1 MSENKNALLAIVLS
15 VIIIMLF
22 EVLYSGSGQDNNLES
37 EITEDTSPISETE
50 ITKSAENLPVPKI
63 KKSSSGISLEGSV
76 PKNREESVRIKINSL
91 KLKGSINLTGM
102 RIDDLQLIEYKTDL
116 DENSP
121 DVTVLFPPNDTS
133 GFFLQTGWVGET
145 NDISLP
151 DKNTQ
156 WLSDED
162 EISSNKSV
170 RLTWDNGKK
179 ILFEQNIHLDDNY
192 VFSITQR
199 VVNNSLREIKIFPY
213 GLISRK
219 GTPET
224 LGFLFCMKVQ

>member
-37 EITEDTSPISETE
+37 EITEDTSSISETE

-102 RIDDLQLIEYKTDL
+102 RIDDLQLVEYKTDL

-133 GFFLQTGWVGET
+133 GFFLQTG
-145 NDISLP
+145 
-151 DKNTQ
+151 TQ
-156 WLSDED
+156 
-162 EISSNKSV
+162 
-170 RLTWDNGKK
+170 
-179 ILFEQNIHLDDNY
+179 Y
-192 VFSITQR
+192 R
-199 VVNNSLREIKIFPY
+199 V
-213 GLISRK
+213 
-219 GTPET
+219 T
-224 LGFLFCMKVQ
+224 